1 MAISGISAYAPMASF
16 LLERARNAAA
26 PTATSADGSAAEG
39 LRNGVGP
46 EASINVAA
54 GRNPQETI
62 RRARIIQAAA
72 LAPAD
77 PSSAERAVAA
87 YASQMALQAQAE
99 LRRQLR
105 TAEIEAM
112 RTPPDNDRISVYA

>member
-1 MAISGISAYAPMASF
+1 MAISGISAYAPLASF
-16 LLERARNAAA
+16 LLERARN
-26 PTATSADGSAAEG
+26 TASARDSSADATAAE
-39 LRNGVGP
+39 RRSAVNP
-46 EASINVAA
+46 EASINVAS
-54 GRNPQETI
+54 GRNPEETI

-72 LAPAD
+72 LAPVD

-105 TAEIEAM
+105 TAELEAM
-112 RTPPDNDRISVYA
+112 RAPPDNDRISVYA

>member
-1 MAISGISAYAPMASF
+1 MAISGISAYAPLASF
-16 LLERARNAAA
+16 LLERARNTA
-26 PTATSADGSAAEG
+26 PARDSSADATAAE
-39 LRNGVGP
+39 RRSAVNP
-46 EASINVAA
+46 EASINVAS
-54 GRNPQETI
+54 GRNPEETI

-72 LAPAD
+72 LAPVD

-105 TAEIEAM
+105 TAELEAM
-112 RTPPDNDRISVYA
+112 RAPPDNDRISVYA

>member
-1 MAISGISAYAPMASF
+1 MAISGISAYAPLASF
-16 LLERARNAAA
+16 LLERARNTA
-26 PTATSADGSAAEG
+26 PARDAHADATAAER
-39 LRNGVGP
+39 RNAVGP
-46 EASINVAA
+46 EATINVAS
-54 GRNPQETI
+54 GRNPEETI

-72 LAPAD
+72 LAPVD

-105 TAEIEAM
+105 TAELEAM
-112 RTPPDNDRISVYA
+112 RAPPDNDRISVYA